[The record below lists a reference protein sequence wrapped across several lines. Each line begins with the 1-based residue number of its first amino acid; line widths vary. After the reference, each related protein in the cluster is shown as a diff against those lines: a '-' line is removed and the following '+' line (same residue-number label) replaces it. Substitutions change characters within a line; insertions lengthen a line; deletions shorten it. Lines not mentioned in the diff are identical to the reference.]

1 MTLVKMKVYHDFD
14 PPLDCIEGAMRV
26 IDPIYQGI
34 REGKF
39 IFGKFLKNYHVSS
52 W

>member
-1 MTLVKMKVYHDFD
+1 MNAYHNFD

-34 REGKF
+34 TEGKF
-39 IFGKFLKNYHVSS
+39 IFGKFLKNYLESS